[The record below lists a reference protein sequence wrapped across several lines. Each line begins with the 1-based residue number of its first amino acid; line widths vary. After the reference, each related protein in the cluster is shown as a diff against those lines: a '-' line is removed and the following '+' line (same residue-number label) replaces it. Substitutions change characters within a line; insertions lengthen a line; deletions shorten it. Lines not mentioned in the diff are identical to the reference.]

1 MFARIN
7 FMPASETTPPA
18 PANET
23 TAQLT
28 QPIQFIQGV
37 GPALA
42 EKLAKLNLHT
52 AADLLFFFPKSYED
66 FSQLTPISE
75 LAKEQIATI
84 IADVSDIDEA
94 KFQGRQVTYVLVR
107 QDNSF
112 LRAMWF
118 NQPWMLKKFK
128 VGQRVMLQGKS
139 RLQNSRQHM
148 THPKVTWLEGGETI
162 EQLQTML
169 PVYRLTEGINQ
180 RQMRKLVAQVV
191 EQFAHLVAE
200 ALPENVRQQSGSV
213 SIAEAIAQIHAPQ
226 NQEQVDQAR
235 HRLVYQELLILQLAL
250 AIRRHHVRSQQV
262 APALKLSPKIKSRI
276 LGRLPF
282 QLTESQQLA
291 FEEIAGDLAKAWP
304 MNRLLHGEVGSGK
317 TAVALC
323 AMLTAVAHGH
333 QAVLM
338 APTEVLARQH
348 ARGIEELLKNSRVR
362 IELWTGSVKTAR
374 RKQITEAVAAGEVDI
389 VIGTQAVLKSTLPFP
404 QLGLVVID
412 EQHKFGVKQRA
423 ELKGDKL
430 CPHYLVMSATP
441 IPRTISMTLF
451 GDLDVST
458 LERTSGVGQQI
469 NTYLGTES
477 SRESW
482 MQFICKKVRQG
493 RQAWII
499 APLVDG
505 DDEQNLRSAE
515 RVFEQLS
522 NGPLEAFRL
531 DLLHGR
537 QSVEEKEAA
546 MIDFESGKTQVIVA
560 TSVVEVGVNV
570 PNATVMTIESAER
583 FGLSQLHQLRGRVSR
598 GKHPGYVCLFSSDD
612 DPEQNERL
620 KAFSETDNGFDLAQR
635 DLEIRGPGNLFSS
648 QQSGFP
654 PLMIADLIRD
664 EEILQQAFSD
674 ARLLIHESPNLEG
687 ESFERLRQLV
697 FARYGKS
704 LEFSD
709 VG

>member
-1 MFARIN
+1 
-7 FMPASETTPPA
+7 MPASESTEP
-18 PANET
+18 
-23 TAQLT
+23 TAENLAAERLT
-28 QPIQFIQGV
+28 QSLQFIKGI
-37 GPALA
+37 GPGRA
-42 EKLAKLNLHT
+42 EKLARLDLHT
-52 AADLLFFFPKSYED
+52 AADVLFFFPKSYED
-66 FSQLTPISE
+66 FRTLSHINE
-75 LAKEQIATI
+75 LGKEQLATVV
-84 IADVSDIDEA
+84 AEVSDVDQSA
-94 KFQGRQVTYVLVR
+94 SPGRHVTYVLFR

-118 NQPWMLKKFK
+118 NQPWMMKKFRP
-128 VGQRVMLQGKS
+128 GQRYMLQGKS
-139 RLQNSRQHM
+139 RLQNDRQHM
-148 THPKVTWLEGGETI
+148 THPKATLLDASETI
-162 EQLQTML
+162 QQQQTML

-191 EQFAHLVAE
+191 EQFADVIAE
-200 ALPENVRQQSGSV
+200 ALPESLRKQ
-213 SIAEAIAQIHAPQ
+213 ADAIGIGAAIEQIHAPLDQ
-226 NQEQVDQAR
+226 AQVDQAR

-250 AIRRHHVRSQQV
+250 AIRRHRVRSQQV
-262 APALKLSPKIKSRI
+262 APSLELSPKIKARI

-282 QLTESQQLA
+282 ELTDSQQVA
-291 FEEIAGDLAKAWP
+291 FQEIADDLANPWP

-348 ARGIEELLKNSRVR
+348 ERTLKQLLHNSRVG
-362 IELWTGSVKTAR
+362 IELWTGSVKASQ
-374 RKQITEAVAAGEVDI
+374 RKQIASAVESGDVDI
-389 VIGTQAVLKSTLPFP
+389 VIGTQAILRSQLPFP

-423 ELKGDKL
+423 QLKDNGL
-430 CPHYLVMSATP
+430 SPHYLVMSATP

-458 LERTSGVGQQI
+458 LQRTSGVGQQV
-469 NTYLGTES
+469 NTYLGSQS

-482 MQFICKKVRQG
+482 MEFVCKKLRQG

-505 DDEQNLRSAE
+505 DEDQNLQSAE
-515 RVFEQLS
+515 RMFEQLS

-546 MIDFESGKTQVIVA
+546 MIDFESGKTQAIVA

-570 PNATVMTIESAER
+570 PNATVMMIESAER

-598 GKHPGYVCLFSSDD
+598 GQHPGYVCLFSSDD
-612 DPEQNERL
+612 DPEQNQRL
-620 KAFSETDNGFDLAQR
+620 KAFSETQSGFDLAKR

-664 EEILQQAFSD
+664 EEILQRAFAD
-674 ARLLIHESPNLEG
+674 ARMLIHDSPDLEG
-687 ESFERLRQLV
+687 EEFKRLRQLV